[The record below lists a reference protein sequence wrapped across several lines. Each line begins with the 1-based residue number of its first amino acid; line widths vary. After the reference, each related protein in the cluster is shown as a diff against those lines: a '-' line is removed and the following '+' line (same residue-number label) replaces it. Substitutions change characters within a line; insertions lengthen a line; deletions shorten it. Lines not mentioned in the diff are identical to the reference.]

1 MTMTAAFAGH
11 PIQRCAALVAF
22 VLAAGG
28 AAAQD
33 SESPGLG
40 PPPVYEQL
48 RETRPE
54 AVGHVRD
61 GRLRIDRFDLELTD
75 GDLYVVPVGDRTPI
89 AIYRGRGRVRAYPPD
104 GIEHQQIAK
113 ILDENLLDEE
123 FDRWV
128 FWFTDDLDDRLRA
141 LADGTP
147 GREIEKAA
155 DLLEDRRE
163 ALLEHQLINPDSRV
177 LTALW
182 RDDVA
187 LPADAR
193 PYFYGAIHG
202 RDNDWFSIEIEPRE
216 IEEVRVARYHRRQ
229 RLTDVWMGTHV
240 LTDFDRSA
248 VEEAFA
254 GFPRDPEV
262 AGPADPDGDDDDD
275 WDFRDFGLPL
285 RPRRPD
291 HEGWTPRVAIPRTD
305 VDLALEG
312 DGDAT
317 ASVALL
323 IDPLTPLATLRLRI
337 SQVVEVTDVRWRP
350 AAPPGAEDVHAV
362 SLLTSPHATE
372 TDAVVPVDEPRPLTG
387 EPVHFVQERH
397 DRRTD
402 EDRYEPWV
410 TVLLPRAVS
419 IGERFVLELAY
430 EGELVERLPRS
441 RDLLV
446 KDTTYWIPTHLDNR
460 LRRFDLTFRT
470 SDSYRVASGGALV
483 DERVE
488 DDTRI
493 MRWVTDRPVRGSMSF
508 QYGRFEVD
516 EVTLDDLPP
525 IAVYANRNHRGFAP
539 GARAKTIE
547 DLAGAIRTYTDYFGP
562 YPFDSLLATETPTY
576 GGQAF
581 PGLVLLTFQAFG
593 GMHTDEEAAFRAH
606 EVAHQWWGA
615 GVGWEHYRDQWISEG
630 FAQYAAALYAL
641 VGRSDEKQFLEMLDA
656 WRLDALG
663 EVNIGQGVGLKR
675 YGFRPEVIQ
684 KSDGHR
690 SGPIVAGYRLQT
702 ADTPMDYRLL
712 VYEKGAF
719 ILHMIRMMLMDLD
732 TGNDEPFRRL
742 LRDYVR
748 ANLNGVATTRSF
760 EAAVTRAAGEPMDWF
775 FDQWVYGTDVPT
787 YRPDL
792 EVSPLVDADA
802 PFVLHGTIR
811 QEDVSEGFRM
821 PVPIR
826 VVFRDRPPQTHRV
839 WVDADEV
846 TVEIPLPAQPTDID
860 VNYHYAVLARIK

>member
-262 AGPADPDGDDDDD
+262 AGPADP
-275 WDFRDFGLPL
+275 
-285 RPRRPD
+285 
-291 HEGWTPRVAIPRTD
+291 T
-305 VDLALEG
+305 
-312 DGDAT
+312 AT
-317 ASVALL
+317 
-323 IDPLTPLATLRLRI
+323 TMM
-337 SQVVEVTDVRWRP
+337 
-350 AAPPGAEDVHAV
+350 
-362 SLLTSPHATE
+362 
-372 TDAVVPVDEPRPLTG
+372 TG
-387 EPVHFVQERH
+387 
-397 DRRTD
+397 
-402 EDRYEPWV
+402 
-410 TVLLPRAVS
+410 
-419 IGERFVLELAY
+419 
-430 EGELVERLPRS
+430 
-441 RDLLV
+441 
-446 KDTTYWIPTHLDNR
+446 
-460 LRRFDLTFRT
+460 TFAT
-470 SDSYRVASGGALV
+470 SDSRSVRA
-483 DERVE
+483 
-488 DDTRI
+488 
-493 MRWVTDRPVRGSMSF
+493 DRTMKAGRRGS
-508 QYGRFEVD
+508 
-516 EVTLDDLPP
+516 L
-525 IAVYANRNHRGFAP
+525 
-539 GARAKTIE
+539 
-547 DLAGAIRTYTDYFGP
+547 
-562 YPFDSLLATETPTY
+562 
-576 GGQAF
+576 F
-581 PGLVLLTFQAFG
+581 PGPTSISRS
-593 GMHTDEEAAFRAH
+593 RAT
-606 EVAHQWWGA
+606 ATRRPA
-615 GVGWEHYRDQWISEG
+615 S
-630 FAQYAAALYAL
+630 
-641 VGRSDEKQFLEMLDA
+641 RS
-656 WRLDALG
+656 
-663 EVNIGQGVGLKR
+663 
-675 YGFRPEVIQ
+675 
-684 KSDGHR
+684 
-690 SGPIVAGYRLQT
+690 
-702 ADTPMDYRLL
+702 
-712 VYEKGAF
+712 
-719 ILHMIRMMLMDLD
+719 
-732 TGNDEPFRRL
+732 
-742 LRDYVR
+742 
-748 ANLNGVATTRSF
+748 
-760 EAAVTRAAGEPMDWF
+760 
-775 FDQWVYGTDVPT
+775 
-787 YRPDL
+787 
-792 EVSPLVDADA
+792 
-802 PFVLHGTIR
+802 
-811 QEDVSEGFRM
+811 
-821 PVPIR
+821 
-826 VVFRDRPPQTHRV
+826 
-839 WVDADEV
+839 
-846 TVEIPLPAQPTDID
+846 
-860 VNYHYAVLARIK
+860 

>member
-1 MTMTAAFAGH
+1 MAPAFAGH
-11 PIQRCAALVAF
+11 PIQRTALLAL
-22 VLAAGG
+22 VLAAGS
-28 AAAQD
+28 AAAQED
-33 SESPGLG
+33 HSPGLG
-40 PPPVYEQL
+40 PPSVYELL
-48 RETRPE
+48 REARPE

-61 GRLRIDRFDLELTD
+61 RRLRIDRFELELTD
-75 GDLYVVPVGDRTPI
+75 GDLYVVPVGGRTPL
-89 AIYRGRGRVRAYPPD
+89 AIYLGRGYVRAYPPD

-113 ILDENLLDEE
+113 ILDADLLEEE
-123 FDRWV
+123 FDRLIL
-128 FWFTDDLDDRLRA
+128 WFTDDLADRLRA

-147 GREIEKAA
+147 GREVQKAA

-182 RDDVA
+182 RDDAVPP
-187 LPADAR
+187 LPADPR
-193 PYFYGAIHG
+193 PYFYGDIHS
-202 RDNDWFSIEIEPRE
+202 RDHDWISIEIEPRE

-229 RLTDVWMGTHV
+229 RLTDVWMSTHV
-240 LTDFDRSA
+240 LTDFDPSA
-248 VEEAFA
+248 AELAFA

-262 AGPADPDGDDDDD
+262 VGPAGADANNDDD

-291 HEGWTPRVAIPRTD
+291 HEGWTPRVAVPRTD
-305 VDLALEG
+305 VDLAIEG
-312 DGDAT
+312 DGDVM

-323 IDPLTPLATLRLRI
+323 IDPLTPLAAVRLRI

-350 AAPPGAEDVHAV
+350 AASLGAEDVHAV
-362 SLLTSPHATE
+362 ALLTSPHATNP
-372 TDAVVPVDEPRPLTG
+372 DAAVPADEPLPLTG

-397 DRRTD
+397 DRRLD

-410 TVLLPRAVS
+410 TVLLPQSVAA
-419 IGERFVLELAY
+419 GERFVLEVAY

-441 RDLLV
+441 RNLLV
-446 KDTTYWIPTHLDNR
+446 KDTTYWIPTHFDNR
-460 LRRFDLTFRT
+460 LRRFDLTFRM
-470 SDSYRVASGGALV
+470 SDGYRVASGGALV
-483 DERVE
+483 EERVE

-493 MRWVTDRPVRGSMSF
+493 MRWVTDRPVRGRMSF

-516 EVTLDDLPP
+516 EVRLDDLPP
-525 IAVYANRNHRGFAP
+525 IAVYANRNHLGFAP
-539 GARAKTIE
+539 GTRAKTIE
-547 DLAGAIRTYTDYFGP
+547 DLVGAIRTYTDYFGP

-581 PGLVLLTFQAFG
+581 PGLILLPFRAFG
-593 GMHTDEEAAFRAH
+593 GMHTGEEAAFRAH
-606 EVAHQWWGA
+606 EVAHQWWGV

-630 FAQYAAALYAL
+630 FAHYAAALYAL
-641 VGRSDEKQFLEMLDA
+641 VGLEDEEQFLEMLDA

-663 EVNIGQGVGLKR
+663 EVNIGQGIGLKR

-684 KSDGHR
+684 QSDGHR
-690 SGPIVAGYRLQT
+690 SGAVVAGYRLQT

-719 ILHMIRMMLMDLD
+719 ILHMIRMMMTDLD
-732 TGNDEPFRRL
+732 TGSDEPFRRL
-742 LRDYVR
+742 LREYVR
-748 ANLNGVATTRSF
+748 ANLDGVATTRSF
-760 EAAVTRAAGEPMDWF
+760 EAAVTRAVGEPMDWF

-792 EVSPLVDADA
+792 DVSPLVDADA

-811 QEDVSEGFRM
+811 QEDVPEGFRM

-826 VVFRDRPPQTHRV
+826 VVFRDHPPETHRV
-839 WVDADEV
+839 WVDAVEIDL
-846 TVEIPLPAQPTDID
+846 EIPLPAQPTDIE
-860 VNYHYAVLARIK
+860 VNYHHAVLARVE